1 MGWKRS
7 TLSLLA
13 NERLVDVGD
22 DTTTSDG
29 SLDQRVQLLVPSDG
43 ELQMPGGDPLDL
55 QVLGC
60 VASQLQHLS
69 SQVLQD
75 SRAVYSSGGSNTTRR
90 EGTTLQV
97 TMNPEIYSKIIKN
110 KEKIPPIPHW
120 ADDKYHRKAGWGR
133 VSIIFQN
140 LVGICLT
147 WIINIILF
155 YHFYGILVNTSFCSN
170 EDLDLVKDLFFIQKN
185 VLAIYSLNFGSCNG
199 QLSWLSFHSGYC
211 PYYNAFIFQL

>member
-110 KEKIPPIPHW
+110 KEKIPPIPH
-120 ADDKYHRKAGWGR
+120 
-133 VSIIFQN
+133 
-140 LVGICLT
+140 
-147 WIINIILF
+147 
-155 YHFYGILVNTSFCSN
+155 
-170 EDLDLVKDLFFIQKN
+170 
-185 VLAIYSLNFGSCNG
+185 
-199 QLSWLSFHSGYC
+199 
-211 PYYNAFIFQL
+211 